1 MKDIARSNGK
11 TALITGASAGFGAE
25 FAEVFARE
33 GYDLLLVA
41 RSEERLKAVSSKVNS
56 TYGRKV
62 KILALDLT
70 TEDSGKKVFAWAQK
84 QAPSV
89 DCLVNNAGIG
99 NYGRFAEIPLEKERE
114 LLELNIGV
122 LTELCHRFIPLMI
135 KQGGGRILNVAS
147 LAAFQAGAYYAT
159 YYASKA
165 YVLLFTEALGLEYK
179 KDKVIISALC
189 PGPSPTSF
197 FEKSKMADTS
207 WLFRTQMIPPKQVA
221 EAGYKGLMAGRDII
235 IPSKKYFIVPLSA
248 RLFPRWLMARINKR
262 LVEIIAKG

>member
-1 MKDIARSNGK
+1 MTEIKRSNGK
-11 TALITGASAGFGAE
+11 TALITGASSGFGAE

-41 RSEERLKAVSSKVNS
+41 RSEERLKTVASKLN
-56 TYGRKV
+56 TAYGRKV
-62 KILALDLT
+62 KLLSLDLT
-70 TEDSGKKVFAWAQK
+70 SEEAGTKVFAWAQK
-84 QAPSV
+84 QTASI

-99 NYGRFAEIPLEKERE
+99 NYGRFAENALEKERQ

-165 YVLLFTEALGLEYK
+165 YVLLFTEALGLEYR

-197 FEKSKMADTS
+197 FEKAKMADTS
-207 WLFRTQMIPPKQVA
+207 WLFRSQMVPPKQVA
-221 EAGYKGLMAGRDII
+221 EAGYKGLMAGKSII

-248 RLFPRWLMARINKR
+248 RLFPRSLMARINKR
-262 LVEIIAKG
+262 LVEVIARG